1 MSNLLP
7 PELVWLDR
15 EQKQASNFPVKWFL
29 GSTHNAAPTR
39 LLPPEPRIMM
49 STASKVL
56 WGEGLFLRPQHFQQ
70 QDQYHEHRLHESIKA
85 LHPYAWGVAHAQFDR
100 DALASNTLR
109 VLELSLVFPDG
120 EIYNAPGND
129 GLPEAIDLSELG
141 PGQTVTFHAAL
152 PALKHFG
159 GNFTPAGQTNN
170 SARYA
175 QGTSETPD
183 LYTQAALAELTYLKK
198 TLRLVSEN
206 EPRDSYV
213 NFPLVRLRRVS
224 TGGFEVDPTFIPP
237 SLSIRSAPLL
247 FLQLRRLMDAL
258 QAKVSALHGH
268 HREPSKNVIEYRSGD
283 MSTFWLL
290 HTASSAFASLT
301 HYFQHPTFH
310 PERLYQQLLSLA
322 GSLMTFSKNYVL
334 ADLPAYQHA
343 DPGPSFAQ
351 LHLIIRELLDTVI
364 SSKYF
369 AITLTETRPSYHHGV
384 LDSGKIDERTAFYL
398 AVSADMPALELVDVV
413 PLRFKVGAPDDVDKF
428 VLSAMPGVRL
438 QHAPQVPAAVP
449 VRPDTCYFTLD
460 SKGPM
465 YERMLQAQSIA
476 VYVPSGMR
484 DLKLELVAV
493 AS

>member
-1 MSNLLP
+1 M
-7 PELVWLDR
+7 
-15 EQKQASNFPVKWFL
+15 
-29 GSTHNAAPTR
+29 GC
-39 LLPPEPRIMM
+39 
-49 STASKVL
+49 
-56 WGEGLFLRPQHFQQ
+56 EGLFLRPQHFQQ
-70 QDQYHEHRLHESIKA
+70 QDQYHEHRLHESVKA
-85 LHPYAWGVAHAQFDR
+85 LHPYAWGVSHVQFDR
-100 DALASNTLR
+100 EALVSNTLR
-109 VLELSLVFPDG
+109 VLELSLIFPDG

-129 GLPEAIDLSELG
+129 DLPDAVDLSELG
-141 PGQTVTFHAAL
+141 PGATVTFHAAL

-159 GNFTPAGQTNN
+159 GNFTPAGKASNG
-170 SARYA
+170 ARFA
-175 QGTSETPD
+175 QGTAQTAD
-183 LYTQAALAELTYLKK
+183 LYTQAALAELTYLRK
-198 TLRLVSEN
+198 TLRLVSEH

-224 TGGFEVDPTFIPP
+224 TGGFEVDPAFIPP

-290 HTASSAFASLT
+290 HTASTAFASLT

-310 PERLYQQLLSLA
+310 PERLYHQLLGIA

-334 ADLPAYQHA
+334 SDLPVYQHA
-343 DPGPSFAQ
+343 DPGPSFDT
-351 LHLIIRELLDTVI
+351 LHKIIRELLDTVI

-369 AITLTETRPSYHHGV
+369 AIALTETKPSYHHGV
-384 LDSGKIDERTAFYL
+384 LDSGKINERTAFYL
-398 AVSADMPALELVDVV
+398 AVAADMPALELVDVV
-413 PLRFKVGAPDDVDKF
+413 PLRFKIGAPDDVEKF

-460 SKGPM
+460 AKGPM
-465 YERMLQAQSIA
+465 YERMLQAQSIT